1 MNQAASHFDIVIVGG
16 GINGTGIARDAAL
29 RGLKVLLLEKCDFGS
44 GTSSWSTRLIHGGLR
59 YLEHG
64 EIGLVYESLH
74 ERRHLRRIAK
84 HLVRPLRINI
94 PFYRTSSRSPMLIRL
109 GMIAYDLLSLRKS
122 LPRHRILGR
131 KALLALEP
139 GLNPAGLRGGA
150 QYYDAQVVF
159 AERLVIEN
167 VLSAQKAG
175 AELRSYCEVT
185 GIDIQE
191 GRASGVRFRDDREA
205 QERVVTA
212 GVIINAAGPWV
223 DTVLGQASCSFPR
236 LMGGTKGS
244 HIIVGQFTGA
254 PRDAFYVEAAS
265 DGRPVFIVPWN
276 GQYLVG
282 TTDLRFDKDPDDARI
297 SSEEV
302 DYLINETNRVFPR
315 ARLGRAD
322 IHFAYSG
329 VRPLP
334 FQEKGPESAIT
345 RRHLILHHSREA
357 KNLVSIIG
365 GKLTTYRNLSEQA
378 VKLVL
383 RLLGKPVVESRTA
396 RTLLPGARRIAKAR
410 RFLEQHAGLSQA
422 GVERLLAIYGGRSSE
437 LIAFARKHPGMCE
450 ALDRDRTI
458 LRAEVAFVLQTESAR
473 TLTDVVHRRMMLG
486 LTRDH
491 GERHYDEIAAL
502 AAAACG
508 WDAAMKAAQL
518 SALRSYNE
526 RLRVPG

>member
-1 MNQAASHFDIVIVGG
+1 MNNAPPHFDVVIIGG

-29 RGLKVLLLEKCDFGS
+29 RGLKVLLLDKGDFGG

-74 ERRHLRRIAK
+74 ERRHLRRIAS

-94 PFYRTSSRSPMLIRL
+94 PFYRTSSRSPLMIRL

-185 GIDIQE
+185 AIDIDNA
-191 GRASGVRFRDDREA
+191 RVSGVRFREEGASAEQQAMAD
-205 QERVVTA
+205 VV
-212 GVIINAAGPWV
+212 INAAGPWV
-223 DTVLGQASCSFPR
+223 DRVLGKASCSFPR

-244 HIIVGQFTGA
+244 HIVVGKFTGA
-254 PRDAFYVEAAS
+254 PRDAFYVEAAT

-282 TTDLRFDKDPDDARI
+282 TTDLRFDQDPGEARI

-302 DYLINETNRVFPR
+302 DYLLNETNRVFPR

-334 FQEKGPESAIT
+334 QQDKGPESAIT
-345 RRHLILHHSREA
+345 RRHIILHHSREA

-365 GKLTTYRNLSEQA
+365 GKLTTYRNLSEQT
-378 VKLVL
+378 VNLVL
-383 RLLGKPVVESRTA
+383 RLLGKPVGKSSTA
-396 RTLLPGARRIAKAR
+396 RTLLPGARRIARAR
-410 RFLEQHAGLSQA
+410 RFLEQHTGLSQA
-422 GVERLLAIYGGRSSE
+422 GVERLLAIYGGRASE
-437 LIAFARKHPGMCE
+437 LIAFARKRPGMCE
-450 ALDRDRTI
+450 TLDLSRTI
-458 LRAEVAFVLQTESAR
+458 LRAEVSFVVQTESAR
-473 TLTDVVHRRMMLG
+473 TLVDIVHRRMMLG
-486 LTRDH
+486 LTKDQGARN
-491 GERHYDEIAAL
+491 YDGIAAL
-502 AAAACG
+502 AAAECG
-508 WDAAMKAAQL
+508 WDDAVKAAQL
-518 SALRSYNE
+518 AALRSYND
-526 RLRVPG
+526 RLRITA